1 MISSADVPRNRSTKR
16 SCRCPVRSRPRG
28 SVLPSRRGSDGR
40 RFYAER
46 LGPVLA
52 KVLGSES
59 VGKPEVIGINVAHSY
74 LREPVA

>member
-1 MISSADVPRNRSTKR
+1 M
-16 SCRCPVRSRPRG
+16 
-28 SVLPSRRGSDGR
+28 
-40 RFYAER
+40 
-46 LGPVLA
+46 LA